1 MHNPREYPKSMKPER
16 QMEGAMDCTICDI
29 TLNSA
34 TTYKMHIE
42 GTKHLKKV
50 RHEKKKKEELQK
62 KKNKQV
68 ECLQSI
74 SNMCYCCTHC
84 MPWLYYVS

>member
-1 MHNPREYPKSMKPER
+1 MKPER
-16 QMEGAMDCTICDI
+16 QAEGMMDCTICGI

-68 ECLQSI
+68 ECLQYI
-74 SNMCYCCTHC
+74 SN
-84 MPWLYYVS
+84 LY